1 MRLVLERVVLEP
13 GGPLPRGIDMAPG
26 TLTILRGPNE
36 SGKSYVLDAV
46 LAILFPRERKLPG
59 SRQWEDLRG
68 AVSVSLDGERA
79 EFSLPA
85 GRRRRSLSDLLDCR
99 GLPAG
104 IAGILSCRGHDIAL
118 SAGSSAYG
126 ADRGLL
132 AEVLAGKGL
141 LEELAANIPALIRRM
156 SWEEGAPQGT
166 RSGRIADWYAARDS
180 LADAEGLLNGLAT
193 NPSVMGMRSLEERT
207 SAAAARLLEMERSR
221 KAEAWRV
228 YERAGALSAELSGM
242 PDTGSLAA
250 LANALEEH
258 STAAAELAHHEKA
271 RVELQ
276 VSREM
281 DNWAAGALAGWNEA
295 LASSRPPS
303 WPLLLASLLPV
314 AAAAVLSAA
323 GLGAHAAVLAV
334 TGLLTSLYALVR
346 LRSYAR
352 AARHLD
358 ELEQIRSE
366 WAERF
371 GTAMK
376 GSADLVHLRERLAPD
391 IQTLTGLEL
400 AIRRESLRMAQLAG
414 RLETLGPDGPASW
427 KAALDD
433 LLARRHSL
441 EKSILECQQRVAA
454 LGGTTGP
461 PPGDTC
467 SSFDRE
473 AFDRAQEE
481 LSALRKESEAAERS
495 FVETCAGAGVPATG
509 RPVRTAGELL
519 TLLEERRDR
528 AAEAFRAVSTELLAH
543 TALRDAVDIMR
554 QRQDELLRDALE
566 SDDLSTPLS
575 RLTAGRWRAWDLDDK
590 GLLLLVS
597 PDGRRMPL
605 DRLSTGTAEQAML
618 ALRIGL
624 LRRTAGLDG
633 AFLLMDDPLRHTDG
647 PRLGNAVELVAAVA
661 EEGWQMIV
669 CTMDDSLGDAL
680 AGAVAGAVTVT
691 LDGPGGACS

>member
-1 MRLVLERVVLEP
+1 VRLVLERVVLEP
-13 GGPLPRGIDMAPG
+13 GGPLPRGIDVAPG

-59 SRQWEDLRG
+59 TRQWEDLRG
-68 AVSVSLDGERA
+68 IVTVSLDGERS

-104 IAGILSCRGHDIAL
+104 IAGILSCRGHDVAL
-118 SAGSSAYG
+118 SSGPSAYG

-141 LEELAANIPALIRRM
+141 LEELDSAIPALLRKM

-166 RSGRIADWYAARDS
+166 RAGRIAEWYASREALVDS
-180 LADAEGLLNGLAT
+180 EKLLYGLAA
-193 NPSVMGMRSLEERT
+193 NPAVLGMRRLEERT
-207 SAAAARLLEMERSR
+207 SAAAARLQEMEKSR

-242 PDTGSLAA
+242 PDTGTLAG

-271 RVELQ
+271 RAELQ

-281 DNWAAGALAGWNEA
+281 DTWAAGALAGWNEA

-314 AAAAVLSAA
+314 AAAAVLSVA

-334 TGLLTSLYALVR
+334 TGLFTSLFALVR

-352 AARHLD
+352 AARRLD
-358 ELEQIRSE
+358 EIEQIRSE
-366 WAERF
+366 WTERF
-371 GTAMK
+371 GTAIR

-391 IQTLTGLEL
+391 MQTLTGLEL

-414 RLETLGPDGPASW
+414 RLESLGPGGPPAW
-427 KAALDD
+427 RAALDS

-441 EKSILECQQRVAA
+441 EKSILDCQQRVAA

-461 PPGDTC
+461 PPGDAGST
-467 SSFDRE
+467 FDQD
-473 AFDRAQEE
+473 AFDDAREE
-481 LSALRKESEAAERS
+481 LDTLRRETEAAERS
-495 FVETCAGAGVPATG
+495 FVETCAGAGIPATG

-528 AAEAFRAVSTELLAH
+528 AGEAFCSVSTELLAQ
-543 TALRDAVDIMR
+543 TAVRDAVEGMR
-554 QRQDELLRDALE
+554 QRQDEMLRDALE
-566 SDDLSTPLS
+566 SADLSAPLS
-575 RLTAGRWRAWDLDDK
+575 RLTSGRWRAWDLDEK
-590 GLLLLVS
+590 TLLLVS
-597 PDGRRMPL
+597 ADGRRMPL

-624 LRRTAGLDG
+624 LRRTVGLDG